1 MPLLNKQV
9 NYDILGAFIGA
20 SAGTDYINNI
30 PELTRENIVEVGN
43 AILDYQPAKEA
54 FYNSFLTKITR
65 QLFEGINANNV
76 FKFLKGPMTE
86 GDIEDSYVDYIKPES
101 FDGGE
106 TNPFTH
112 NKPDVKVLYH
122 KVDRQLKY
130 KTTVSDTQLRKAFLS
145 DTGLSTLINKIV
157 DTLTQSAEHDEYVM
171 FKQLL
176 VESLFMGHNNSGG
189 LSDPASHTVLSGTSK
204 SELVEKFLYEL
215 KKHSMNMT
223 FNTRDYNQ
231 MGVLN
236 RTSYDDQIIVIHKDY
251 ALDIDMG
258 VLANTLNVDKM
269 KLDGKVIIVDNFND
283 STPYNLTG
291 IPPTTGPDIVIPG
304 YNKIVGCIFDR
315 RGVRFWDSLRTMETL
330 RNPDALYTNYWLHI
344 WQGLSYAYFHNMHY
358 IIEKAS
364 LDSE

>member
-1 MPLLNKQV
+1 MPLLVKQT
-9 NYDILGAFIGA
+9 NYDILGAFTTL
-20 SAGTDYINNI
+20 SEGTDYNNHI
-30 PELTRENIVEVGN
+30 PELTRNNIIDVGN

-65 QLFEGINANNV
+65 QLFEGINGNNI

-86 GDIEDSYVDYIKPES
+86 GDIEDSYVDYIEPES

-106 TNPFTH
+106 TNPFKQ

-145 DTGLSTLINKIV
+145 DTGLSTLINKVV
-157 DTLTQSAEHDEYVM
+157 DSLTQSAEHDEYVM

-176 VESLFMGHNNSGG
+176 VESLFMGRNNGG
-189 LSDPASHTVLSGTSK
+189 DVGSHTVLSGTSK
-204 SELVEKFLYEL
+204 SELVERFLYEL

-223 FNTRDYNQ
+223 FNTRDYNP
-231 MGVLN
+231 MGVMN
-236 RTSYDDQIIVIHKDY
+236 RTSYDNQIIVIHKDY

-269 KLDGKVIIVDNFND
+269 KLDGKVVIVDNFND
-283 STPYNLTG
+283 STPYNYTG
-291 IPPTTGPDIVIPG
+291 NPPIVGPDVVIPDFRS
-304 YNKIVGCIFDR
+304 IVGCIFDR

-358 IIEKAS
+358 IIQKAN

>member
-20 SAGTDYINNI
+20 SEGTDYINHI
-30 PELTRENIVEVGN
+30 PELTRENIREVGN

-86 GDIEDSYVDYIKPES
+86 GDIEDAYIDYIAPQN

-112 NKPDVKVLYH
+112 NKPDLWVLYH
-122 KVDRQLKY
+122 RIDRQLKY
-130 KTTVSDTQLRKAFLS
+130 KVTVSDAQLRKAFLS

-176 VESLFMGHNNSGG
+176 VESFAFKDEVEDRFRIAKHVVVNGE
-189 LSDPASHTVLSGTSK
+189 SK
-204 SELVEKFLYEL
+204 SEIVERFLYEM

-223 FNTRDYNQ
+223 FNTRDYNTL
-231 MGVLN
+231 GVLN
-236 RTSYDDQIIVIHKDY
+236 KTSYDDQIIVIHKDY

-258 VLANTLNVDKM
+258 VLANTFNVDKM
-269 KLDGKVIIVDNFND
+269 KLDGKVIIVDDFND
-283 STPYNLTG
+283 SYLDKIGEDISSLTQSQAS
-291 IPPTTGPDIVIPG
+291 
-304 YNKIVGCIFDR
+304 KIVGCIFDR

-344 WQGLSYAYFHNMHY
+344 WQGLSYAYFHNMFY
-358 IIEKAS
+358 ILEGGTT
-364 LDSE
+364 LE

>member
-20 SAGTDYINNI
+20 SEGTDYINHI
-30 PELTRENIVEVGN
+30 PELTRENIREVGN

-65 QLFEGINANNV
+65 QLFENINANNV

-86 GDIEDSYVDYIKPES
+86 GDIEDAYIDYIKPES

-112 NKPDVKVLYH
+112 NKPDIKVLYH
-122 KVDRQLKY
+122 KIDRQLKY
-130 KTTVSDTQLRKAFLS
+130 KVTVSDTQLRKAFLS

-176 VESLFMGHNNSGG
+176 ADCYTKDGNAKSV
-189 LSDPASHTVLSGTSK
+189 TLSGSSK
-204 SELVEKFLYEL
+204 AELVEKYLYEL

-223 FNTRDYNQ
+223 FNTREYNK

-258 VLANTLNVDKM
+258 VLANTFNIDKM
-269 KLDGKVIIVDNFND
+269 KLDGKVIIVDNFNEALPED
-283 STPYNLTG
+283 AGN
-291 IPPTTGPDIVIPG
+291 
-304 YNKIVGCIFDR
+304 IVGCIFDR

-344 WQGLSYAYFHNMHY
+344 WQGLSYAYFHNMFF
-358 IIEKAS
+358 IIEPKEIVT
-364 LDSE
+364 DEPEEIVTEG